1 VCKFIYISVLTSPT
15 TGGVTA
21 SFAVRDLIFAE
32 PKAVIGFA
40 GRRVIEQTLQ
50 EQLPDNFQTA
60 EYLLHHGLI
69 DLFAVLFLKQALS
82 ETLNFL

>member
-1 VCKFIYISVLTSPT
+1 
-15 TGGVTA
+15 
-21 SFAVRDLIFAE
+21 
-32 PKAVIGFA
+32 VIGFA

-69 DLFAVLFLKQALS
+69 DYLPFFLKQALS

>member
-1 VCKFIYISVLTSPT
+1 LQ
-15 TGGVTA
+15 
-21 SFAVRDLIFAE
+21 RDLIFAE
-32 PKAVIGFA
+32 PKVMGFA

-69 DLFAVLFLKQALS
+69 DLIICRSFKASFI
-82 ETLNFL
+82 

>member
-1 VCKFIYISVLTSPT
+1 
-15 TGGVTA
+15 
-21 SFAVRDLIFAE
+21 
-32 PKAVIGFA
+32 VIGFA

-69 DLFAVLFLKQALS
+69 DLIFAVLLKQALS